1 MKEQIR
7 WTEYAIFV
15 CLVSALSLIW
25 YNAYVKPHDDHRRA
39 VMNCINS
46 TGELTPEVYQNCI
59 QK

>member
-39 VMNCINS
+39 VMNC
-46 TGELTPEVYQNCI
+46 V
-59 QK
+59 